1 MVTTQ
6 RAAERATERV
16 SVLITPTEKAAYV
29 DRASSLGLSLGQF
42 FREAGASY
50 INRIPQRDEE
60 EALEEALQQ
69 LEWSTH
75 RAEQTL
81 DQALAEV
88 RPVLNFGD
96 PYERQGGGDGWVDEG
111 AATPPR

>member
-1 MVTTQ
+1 V
-6 RAAERATERV
+6 A
-16 SVLITPTEKAAYV
+16 VLITPTEKAAYV

-50 INRIPQRDEE
+50 FNRIPQRDEE
-60 EALEEALQQ
+60 EALEEALKQ
-69 LEWSTH
+69 LEWSTR

-88 RPVLNFGD
+88 RPALNFGD
-96 PYERQGGGDGWVDEG
+96 PYERPVGGDTLADEG
-111 AATPPR
+111 AATSP